1 MAIPSLPPLV
11 IPPTQ
16 ATPESEWPDD
26 ADAFVTDQYRW
37 SVDFNGTTIPALNA
51 AIDDVNYA
59 LEIAPQL
66 ISAVNYKGI
75 WVNLSG
81 PLSIPASVWHNGE
94 FWILLESLS
103 DVSAKEPGV
112 SPAWT
117 ISVAST
123 LATMQAT
130 AVLF

>member
-16 ATPESEWPDD
+16 ATPESEWPDA

-51 AIDDVNYA
+51 AVADVNEA
-59 LEIAPQL
+59 AEIAPQL

-75 WVNLSG
+75 WSSLSG
-81 PLSIPASVWHNGE
+81 ALSIPASVWHNGE
-94 FWILLESLS
+94 FWILLESIS
-103 DVSAKEPGV
+103 NVSANEPGV
-112 SPAWT
+112 SPVWA
-117 ISVAST
+117 AST
-123 LATMQAT
+123 APSLATMQAT
-130 AVLF
+130 ALLF